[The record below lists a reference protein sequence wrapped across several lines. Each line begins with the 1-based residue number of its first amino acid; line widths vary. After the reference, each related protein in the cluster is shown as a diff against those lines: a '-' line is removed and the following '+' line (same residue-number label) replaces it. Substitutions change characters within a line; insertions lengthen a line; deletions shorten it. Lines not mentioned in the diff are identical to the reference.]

1 MSAVKKAC
9 ILCSPHTLSQVEDGP
24 GHLQPLVPVRH
35 LQRVQQPH
43 YIRPLLLH
51 RQLDPPPA
59 SSCRKD
65 TETKG
70 SRLQSDKFNLY
81 FFFCALENSEC
92 ICVDFFKVLMH
103 FAAFFYASGG
113 ISGGKSEEKKLENNL
128 NLQGS

>member
-70 SRLQSDKFNLY
+70 SRLQSDKKKKI
-81 FFFCALENSEC
+81 FCALENSEC

-103 FAAFFYASGG
+103 FAAFFNA
-113 ISGGKSEEKKLENNL
+113 SGGKSEEKKLENNL